1 MRRGKTT
8 KLSALAG
15 RGLLMGLA
23 AALAVPAFAQSHRG
37 VEAKLKDASGKA
49 MGEISLIPGDNGLGG
64 SIDVKGLT
72 PGDHGM
78 HIHAVGKCDGEAFAG
93 AGGHLNPD
101 MKQHGLDN
109 AAGSHAGDLP
119 NLKVGADGKAHQY
132 FVAHTTLGTILD
144 SDGAAFVVHAGPDD
158 QKTDPSGNSG
168 GRVLC
173 GVFYPRMG
181 A

>member
-1 MRRGKTT
+1 MSRGND
-8 KLSALAG
+8 AG
-15 RGLLMGLA
+15 RRKTAGFGLLLGLA
-23 AALAVPAFAQSHRG
+23 ALAAPAFAQSHSG
-37 VEAKLKDASGKA
+37 VEAKLKDASGKV
-49 MGEISLIPGDNGLGG
+49 MGDISLVPGNNGMGG
-64 SIDVKGLT
+64 MINVKGLT
-72 PGDHGM
+72 PGEHGM
-78 HIHAVGKCDGEAFAG
+78 HIHAIGKCDGEAFAG
-93 AGGHLNPD
+93 AGGHLNPA

-109 AAGSHAGDLP
+109 AAGAHDGDLP
-119 NLKVGADGKAHQY
+119 NLKVDAKGNAHQS
-132 FVAHTTLGTILD
+132 FVAHTTLASILD